1 MISGEK
7 KCLKMAEMGESV
19 EGGKCNDEG
28 HNLENGLNENKDKT
42 RLKKLGVTIK
52 FWTMEYEVDKLY

>member
-1 MISGEK
+1 
-7 KCLKMAEMGESV
+7 MAEMGEHG

-42 RLKKLGVTIK
+42 RMKKLGVTIK